1 MSVSRAAAP
10 PEWID
15 YFVSPLGFYYD
26 DLLPFAIGSAA
37 FDNWLLWKASTPGS
51 PIIDGFGVTTVVYQS
66 YDYSHHVQGQEGV
79 REGAGA
85 YCDRELMGGWHHC
98 FFLSD
103 ATHGLTTNAL
113 RLSLRYEYFRLR

>member
-66 YDYSHHVQGQEGV
+66 YDYSHHAQGRKVCGKGQGRIAIV
-79 REGAGA
+79 
-85 YCDRELMGGWHHC
+85 
-98 FFLSD
+98 
-103 ATHGLTTNAL
+103 N
-113 RLSLRYEYFRLR
+113 